1 MIHIDDLNIELLMP
15 DVLMNY
21 LASQGIYEVFDVI
34 NDEYYLNNN
43 SDEHNKNVI
52 LNSCLS
58 LLSND
63 ISDCVSENE
72 TLLSEYQKVCSGIQY
87 IDSSSNDKIIRKIK
101 DLMEFKERIKDYNL
115 DDGSLNY

>member
-1 MIHIDDLNIELLMP
+1 MP

-21 LASQGIYEVFDVI
+21 LASHGIYEVFDVI
-34 NDEYYLNNN
+34 NGDYYLNSNADEN
-43 SDEHNKNVI
+43 SKNVI

-63 ISDCVSENE
+63 INDCVSENE

-87 IDSSSNDKIIRKIK
+87 IDSKSNEKIIKKIK